1 MVSLSFPMRRL
12 FFTALFA
19 ISGSTLAL
27 AANEPSAASAADTT
41 AKIAEPAATAPPK
54 VDVPPAQTPLE
65 PPAVLAK
72 AEPSPAQRELQSLVT
87 RQQLLLA
94 AATKENNPSFDEQ
107 SFRGK
112 MQDLV
117 FDYES
122 YLKKYPDLAAG
133 YAAYG
138 VLLGKIDM
146 RRQSSALLLK
156 ANQLDPNL
164 PLVKNQLG
172 NYLAE
177 EGKPL
182 EAVNY
187 FLSAIK
193 LDPDE
198 PLYHYQLGTLLTEA
212 RDDFLKSS
220 DWPRPALDRAM
231 HEAFRRAAELAP
243 NRIEFTYRYGESF
256 YDLENPDWDGALKV
270 WGALEERLKPGLEQE
285 TVRLHAVNILIKQG
299 KFDYARVLLATVT
312 AEPLAKEK
320 EKLVAQL
327 PETEKK

>member
-1 MVSLSFPMRRL
+1 MRRP
-12 FFTALFA
+12 FTAFLFVLC
-19 ISGSTLAL
+19 GPAL
-27 AANEPSAASAADTT
+27 APAAEVPSAPPPADMPI
-41 AKIAEPAATAPPK
+41 KVAEPATATPPK
-54 VDVPPAQTPLE
+54 IDAPPAQPPPET
-65 PPAVLAK
+65 PAVPTK

-107 SFRGK
+107 NFRGK

-182 EAVNY
+182 EAANY
-187 FLSAIK
+187 FLAAIK
-193 LDPDE
+193 LDPNE

-212 RDDFLKSS
+212 RDDFLKSGN
-220 DWPRPALDRAM
+220 WPRPALDRAM

-243 NRIEFTYRYGESF
+243 DRIEFTYRYGESF
-256 YDLENPDWDGALKV
+256 YDLANPDWDEALKV
-270 WGALEERLKPGLEQE
+270 WGALEQHLQPGLEQE
-285 TVRLHAVNILIKQG
+285 TVRLHAANILIKQG
-299 KFDYARVLLATVT
+299 KFDHARALLVTVT
-312 AEPLAKEK
+312 AAPLAQQK

>member
-1 MVSLSFPMRRL
+1 MRRPNIALL
-12 FFTALFA
+12 FVLCGPA
-19 ISGSTLAL
+19 LAL
-27 AANEPSAASAADTT
+27 AAD
-41 AKIAEPAATAPPK
+41 EPAAAPSVDAPAKAAEPVATTQPK
-54 VDVPPAQTPLE
+54 VDAPPAQPLPE
-65 PPAVLAK
+65 PPAAPAK

-107 SFRGK
+107 NFRGK

-117 FDYES
+117 FDYET

-146 RRQSSALLLK
+146 RRQSSAILLK

-212 RDDFLKSS
+212 RDDFIKSGN
-220 DWPRPALDRAM
+220 WPRPALDHAM

-243 NRIEFTYRYGESF
+243 DRIEFTYRYGESF
-256 YDLENPDWDGALKV
+256 YDLETPDWDGALKV
-270 WGALEERLKPGLEQE
+270 WGAIEERLKPGLEQE
-285 TVRLHAVNILIKQG
+285 TVRLHAANILIKQG
-299 KFDYARVLLATVT
+299 KFDHARALLASVT
-312 AEPLAKEK
+312 AAPLAKQK